1 LDAVWSAI
9 YMPKCI
15 HVFVCRCTGSTRGLC
30 DSRTVTDPAL
40 LASITAYFRQIANPP
55 DSDIAQFAAQAKRRL
70 LEPGEC
76 FCSLGQK
83 MHEVA
88 FIKTG
93 IVRYFVTLPDG
104 EEASKDF
111 SVAGSFTLSF
121 GSAAARLPAQVAIA
135 AVVPTELV
143 VWPYQ
148 LMLDL
153 YASDIEWQKLGRRIA
168 ELLYVRK
175 EQRELSFLLLDAP
188 ERYRRFREQ
197 FGPHADRIPQY
208 YIASYLGIRPQ
219 SLSRL
224 RKKLIEKS

>member
-1 LDAVWSAI
+1 
-9 YMPKCI
+9 
-15 HVFVCRCTGSTRGLC
+15 
-30 DSRTVTDPAL
+30 VTDSEL
-40 LASITAYFRQIANPP
+40 VTSINAYFKQVANPP
-55 DSDIAQFAAQAKRRL
+55 EADIARFVAQGKLRL
-70 LEPGEC
+70 LQPGSC

-83 MHEVA
+83 LHEVA

-93 IVRYFVTLPDG
+93 IVRYFVTLPNG

-111 SVAGSFTLSF
+111 SVAGTFTLSF

-148 LMLDL
+148 LLLDL
-153 YASDIEWQKLGRRIA
+153 YASDIEWQRLGRRIA
-168 ELLYVRK
+168 EILYVRK

-188 ERYRRFREQ
+188 TRYRRFCEQ
-197 FGPHADRIPQY
+197 FGPYTDRIPQY

-224 RKKLIEKS
+224 RKNIGQLT

>member
-1 LDAVWSAI
+1 
-9 YMPKCI
+9 M
-15 HVFVCRCTGSTRGLC
+15 
-30 DSRTVTDPAL
+30 TDPAL
-40 LASITAYFRQIANPP
+40 LASITAYFRRVANPP
-55 DSDIAQFAAQAKRRL
+55 ETQIAHFVAQGKHRS
-70 LEPGEC
+70 LEPGAC

-83 MHEVA
+83 SHEVA
-88 FIKTG
+88 FIKSG

-143 VWPYQ
+143 VWPYE
-148 LMLDL
+148 LLLDL

-188 ERYRRFREQ
+188 ERYRRFRAQ
-197 FGPHADRIPQY
+197 FGLQADRIPQY

-224 RKKLIEKS
+224 RKKLAEKKLIDEPG

>member
-1 LDAVWSAI
+1 M
-9 YMPKCI
+9 Y
-15 HVFVCRCTGSTRGLC
+15 RLC
-30 DSRTVTDPAL
+30 DSGVVIDPTL
-40 LASITAYFRQIANPP
+40 VDSITAYFRRVANPP
-55 DSDIAQFAAQAKRRL
+55 LAQIEHFVGQGKPRSLGA
-70 LEPGEC
+70 GEC

-83 MHEVA
+83 NHEVA

-111 SVAGSFTLSF
+111 SVAGTFTLSF

-148 LMLDL
+148 QLLDL
-153 YASDIEWQKLGRRIA
+153 YASDIEWQKLGRRMA
-168 ELLYVRK
+168 EVLYIRK

-197 FGPHADRIPQY
+197 LGPFTDRIPQY

-224 RKKLIEKS
+224 RKKLAEKKSIDEPG

>member
-1 LDAVWSAI
+1 
-9 YMPKCI
+9 
-15 HVFVCRCTGSTRGLC
+15 
-30 DSRTVTDPAL
+30 VTEPAL

-55 DSDIAQFAAQAKRRL
+55 WADIAHFVAQGKARSL
-70 LEPGEC
+70 VPGAC

-83 MHEVA
+83 NHEVA

-93 IVRYFVTLPDG
+93 IVRYFVTLPNGD
-104 EEASKDF
+104 EASKDF

-148 LMLDL
+148 VLLDL
-153 YASDIEWQKLGRRIA
+153 YASDMEWQKLGRRIA
-168 ELLYVRK
+168 EILYFRK

-188 ERYRRFREQ
+188 TRYQKFLQQ
-197 FGPHADRIPQY
+197 FAADADRIPQY

-224 RKKLIEKS
+224 RKTLSEKTVR

>member
-1 LDAVWSAI
+1 MNESDLSENV
-9 YMPKCI
+9 
-15 HVFVCRCTGSTRGLC
+15 G
-30 DSRTVTDPAL
+30 
-40 LASITAYFRQIANPP
+40 AYFRRLADPP
-55 DSDIAQFAAQAKRRL
+55 AADLVRLAAQGKHRSLDTGA
-70 LEPGEC
+70 C

-83 MHEVA
+83 HHEVA
-88 FIKTG
+88 FIKSG

-104 EEASKDF
+104 EEATKDF
-111 SVAGSFTLSF
+111 SVAGTFTLSF
-121 GSAAARLPAQVAIA
+121 GSAVARLPAQVGIA

-148 LMLDL
+148 MMLDL
-153 YASDIEWQKLGRRIA
+153 YESNSEWQKLGRRIA

-188 ERYRRFREQ
+188 DRYLKFREQ
-197 FGPHADRIPQY
+197 FGPFMALIPQY

-224 RKKLIEKS
+224 RKNLAVTDH